1 MERITK
7 LLDKN
12 LSQLRQPLVL
22 GKDSDA
28 RVFLAP
34 SCPSTILAYS
44 CYSSAICGLSPYLL
58 LNLLT

>member
-12 LSQLRQPLVL
+12 VSQLRELLLV
-22 GKDSDA
+22 GKNSDA

-34 SCPSTILAYS
+34 FLPFNNSCLF
-44 CYSSAICGLSPYLL
+44 LL
-58 LNLLT
+58 L

>member
-12 LSQLRQPLVL
+12 VSQLRQPLLL
-22 GKDSDA
+22 GKNSDA

-34 SCPSTILAYS
+34 FLPFNNSCLF
-44 CYSSAICGLSPYLL
+44 LL
-58 LNLLT
+58 L